1 MSKFFAMEDSTSESE
16 SEDSRDSD
24 SDFGGGARFE
34 KGGRGQGKAG
44 GYRAEDSE
52 ESGSEDE
59 EKRVVKSQKEK
70 KFGELT
76 SIVKNLRNHKKIN
89 DVSNVLTDFEELV
102 KKFEKSKKVIEAEG
116 VPNFYIKCIAELED
130 FTNEAWEGRKKMS
143 KMAAKSLT
151 TLRQKIRKYNRDF
164 EEKITAFRANPEEF
178 DEEEEPP
185 APQSAGGGDAGADRD
200 LEDGADGGGFLAA
213 KQAGGRRRG
222 SQSDDSDEDWGGDS
236 DESSSSS
243 SSDEDYGGNLAAKFL
258 KRPGKEEERAA
269 KKKAKQDEK
278 DRRKRDEAHRREERR
293 REEEGEDKD
302 WEKVDRGGLAK
313 AQKVRLFEK
322 GQEISFAA
330 AVKKLEEI
338 RKGRGKRGTDKT
350 EQIGTLQEMEKIVLE
365 NGFGPGLQIKVIFDI
380 VSAIFDYNP
389 SIAVSMR
396 AELWLQLLDNLD
408 RLFDLLERHS
418 SDIVIG
424 ASVPDDGEM
433 LESAPYMIAE
443 CPLTQLERMDS
454 EYTKIL
460 QNSDAHSTVYVE
472 RLQDERR
479 VCSLIDRLVAYM
491 EAKRDKQAC
500 SDIDLGRAYSL
511 RIQHLYYKF
520 DQDWAKR
527 VLQSGGLLNAADVT
541 ESQSMREMN
550 RMCQLI
556 YQGNQ
561 QRERTR
567 AILYHTYFLAL
578 HDQWFRARDLML
590 MSSLQQHIEH
600 SDIATQ
606 ILYNRAM
613 VQLGLCAFRKG
624 QLKDAHM
631 ALVDIQSSGRAK
643 ELLAQGVI
651 PARFERTPEQEKL
664 EKRRQ
669 MPYHMH
675 INLELLECV
684 YLVSAMLLEIPS
696 IAAHE
701 NDQRRRMISKNF
713 HHVLKINERN
723 TVNGPPESMREHV
736 VAAAKAMRQG
746 KWQETRAYI
755 INDKMNAKVWN
766 LFFQSE
772 NVKTMLESKIKEEA
786 MRTYLFTFS
795 SIYDTLSMSCLA
807 EQFEL
812 ELSQVHSVVSRMIL
826 HDEISASLDE
836 PTRCIVMHKTEPTR
850 LQQLSLQL
858 TERLSSLVDMNEK
871 IAEAKNISI
880 TSSGP
885 RQFQGQQQANRGQY
899 ADRRQVRF
907 QGQRGERSY

>member
-1 MSKFFAMEDSTSESE
+1 C
-16 SEDSRDSD
+16 
-24 SDFGGGARFE
+24 RFE

-185 APQSAGGGDAGADRD
+185 APQSAGLVVATLAPIATWRTA
-200 LEDGADGGGFLAA
+200 LTEGGFLAPSRPA
-213 KQAGGRRRG
+213 AERKARQLRAYDG

-258 KRPGKEEERAA
+258 KRPGKEEERAV

-293 REEEGEDKD
+293 REE
-302 WEKVDRGGLAK
+302 GGKCAYS
-313 AQKVRLFEK
+313 RE

-365 NGFGPGLQIKVIFDI
+365 NGFGPGLQIKVGLSFIACLDC
-380 VSAIFDYNP
+380 D

-408 RLFDLLERHS
+408 RLFDLLVERHS
-418 SDIVIG
+418 NDIVIG

-433 LESAPYMIAE
+433 LVFGALHDRRVPAH
-443 CPLTQLERMDS
+443 PAGALDS

-491 EAKRDKQAC
+491 EAKRASRPA
-500 SDIDLGRAYSL
+500 SDIDLGRA
-511 RIQHLYYKF
+511 IQPADPASVLQISTRTGPSGF
-520 DQDWAKR
+520 CRLADWATS
-527 VLQSGGLLNAADVT
+527 SGSEPGPF
-541 ESQSMREMN
+541 
-550 RMCQLI
+550 
-556 YQGNQ
+556 
-561 QRERTR
+561 
-567 AILYHTYFLAL
+567 LYHTYFLAL

-606 ILYNRAM
+606 ILSNNRAM
-613 VQLGLCAFRKG
+613 VQLGLCAFSQRSIG
-624 QLKDAHM
+624 RRRAHWR
-631 ALVDIQSSGRAK
+631 SWTYRAGGSAPG
-643 ELLAQGVI
+643 LRSCWLRGVI
-651 PARFERTPEQEKL
+651 PARVAITMPKPVKTPPDLSAHLSRSRSASRRTA

-713 HHVLKINERN
+713 HHVLKINER
-723 TVNGPPESMREHV
+723 TRQMREHV
-736 VAAAKAMRQG
+736 VAAAKVMRQG

-755 INDKMNAKVWN
+755 INDKMNAKAN
-766 LFFQSE
+766 
-772 NVKTMLESKIKEEA
+772 SKA
-786 MRTYLFTFS
+786 S
-795 SIYDTLSMSCLA
+795 S
-807 EQFEL
+807 
-812 ELSQVHSVVSRMIL
+812 R
-826 HDEISASLDE
+826 
-836 PTRCIVMHKTEPTR
+836 PTG
-850 LQQLSLQL
+850 
-858 TERLSSLVDMNEK
+858 
-871 IAEAKNISI
+871 A
-880 TSSGP
+880 
-885 RQFQGQQQANRGQY
+885 QY

>member
-1 MSKFFAMEDSTSESE
+1 TMSKFFAMEDSTSESE

-89 DVSNVLTDFEELV
+89 DVSNVLTDFEDR
-102 KKFEKSKKVIEAEG
+102 G

-500 SDIDLGRAYSL
+500 SDIDLGRRLQPADPAS
-511 RIQHLYYKF
+511 
-520 DQDWAKR
+520 
-527 VLQSGGLLNAADVT
+527 VLQIRSGTGPSGFCNVT